1 MLGNQAQIKRM
12 VFTTAVCRK
21 QTPFKRN
28 DYAKSIYCGK
38 SDDALRLRLR

>member
-21 QTPFKRN
+21 QTPLKRKY
-28 DYAKSIYCGK
+28 YAQSICCGK